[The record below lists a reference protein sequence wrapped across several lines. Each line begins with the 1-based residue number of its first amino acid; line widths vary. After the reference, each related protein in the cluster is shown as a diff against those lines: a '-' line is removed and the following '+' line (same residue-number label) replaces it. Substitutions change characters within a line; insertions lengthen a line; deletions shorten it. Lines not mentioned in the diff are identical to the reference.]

1 MNSRQIPPTQPPAL
15 HSIPTSDLEHLRG
28 LIPQAML
35 RDQHPLRSHLRK
47 LQQRLQRDPSGEES
61 FLRLLERAE
70 ASAQLRSERESLCP
84 RIAVPD
90 DLPIALHAEEIQA
103 HLQSHQVL
111 VVAGETGS
119 GKTTQ
124 LPKLCWE
131 AGFGRK
137 ARIACTQPRRVAAT
151 SIARQVAKELET
163 EVGDLV
169 GYRIRFS
176 EKTSPRTLV
185 QFMTDGMLLAE
196 TQRDRFLN
204 AYDAIIVDEAHE
216 RSLNVDFLLGYLQ
229 QLLPKRPDLR
239 VVITSASIDTRR
251 FAEAFGNAPVV
262 EVSGR
267 AYPVEVQWQP
277 LDPRAEESG
286 ERTVA
291 DAVVETVRE
300 VLDTTWE
307 GDLLVFLPGEQ
318 EIREATERLSGGSGK
333 REVEILPLYG
343 RLTAAEQNRVFREN
357 SRRKVVIATNIA
369 ETSLTIP
376 GIRYVVDSGLQRVS
390 RYSPRQRIQRLP
402 VELIAQSNALQRAG
416 RAGRIAPGVCIRL
429 YAEETFAQL
438 REYAEPE
445 ILRSNLAGVILQ
457 MLHLK
462 LGDPNASGVERI
474 RNFPFLDP
482 PAVPAIKEGFR
493 LLRELGAVDAEHRL
507 TPRGRQ
513 MAKLPIEPT
522 IARMLLEAH
531 EERAMTEVLVI
542 AAGLSIQDP
551 REFPLEKKEQA
562 RQQHRVFVNP
572 ESDFLTL
579 LNIWNAFHDEWEALR
594 SENKLRKFCK
604 AHFLSFVRMREWRD
618 IHRQLEG
625 ILRDAKLLVRN
636 EQPADYRAVHCCLL
650 SGLLSQIAQKDEKS
664 KYRTGGGKEVFV
676 FPGSGLHG
684 KAGPWVLAGEQ
695 VETTRLYARKVANI
709 DVRWLESLG
718 GDLCRKSYS
727 NPRFDEEAGIVQAD
741 EKVTLHGLPIVP
753 RRSMAYGRVNP
764 AEATQ
769 LFIREGLVEERLRA
783 NLPFFRNNRK
793 LRQRLV
799 SEDAKVRR
807 NREFAFDAAAEEF
820 YTERLRNVAS
830 IHDLNRVLKQ
840 KRAEDAK
847 DFLVMRETDLLE
859 QADEQQ
865 PEVEAFPDYLTVGT
879 TRLQLH
885 YAFAPGEE
893 RDGATLRIHDVVVP
907 HLRAPL
913 LDWLVP
919 GQWEERIQHL
929 LRALP
934 KAQRKQFVP
943 IPDTAKRLAAL
954 LKPDEED
961 FLNAL
966 SRVVHKEFGVRVAP
980 QEWDWERVPDFLK
993 PRIELRDNRNRMVA
1007 QGREVEQLLQERQT
1021 ALKEIAQTQAQDR
1034 QLAVLETAQAE
1045 WNLDQLSGWS
1055 CGELPERI
1063 ELDSLAGIPIFAFPG
1078 FLKDENGVHRRL
1090 FATQEEA
1097 QEQTA
1102 PALRELLALAVGPD
1116 LAWLEK
1122 DLADLRDLRDALS
1135 PFGTV
1140 AECKEDIREA
1150 VHTFLFDGPWIKAEA
1165 EFQARAKAAAVKLRN
1180 LSPRVVEVVE
1190 SLLLDHAATR
1200 QALHKLALSRGKDG
1214 VAELEQHLR
1223 MLMPKRLARHVPYV
1237 RWPDLHR
1244 YLRALRIRAER
1255 MALDPVKDADKRAQ
1269 LEPWPD
1275 VLRQLQH
1282 TELSKVEQQRF
1293 DEFRW
1298 MLEELRVSVFAPE
1311 VRTAFPISAK
1321 RMERFAKQHFERHL
1335 LALEAA

>member
-1 MNSRQIPPTQPPAL
+1 MSATSPSSAL

-429 YAEETFAQL
+429 YAEETFVQL

-551 REFPLEKKEQA
+551 REFPWKKKNRPA
-562 RQQHRVFVNP
+562 NST
-572 ESDFLTL
+572 ES
-579 LNIWNAFHDEWEALR
+579 
-594 SENKLRKFCK
+594 S
-604 AHFLSFVRMREWRD
+604 
-618 IHRQLEG
+618 
-625 ILRDAKLLVRN
+625 
-636 EQPADYRAVHCCLL
+636 
-650 SGLLSQIAQKDEKS
+650 
-664 KYRTGGGKEVFV
+664 
-676 FPGSGLHG
+676 
-684 KAGPWVLAGEQ
+684 
-695 VETTRLYARKVANI
+695 
-709 DVRWLESLG
+709 
-718 GDLCRKSYS
+718 
-727 NPRFDEEAGIVQAD
+727 
-741 EKVTLHGLPIVP
+741 
-753 RRSMAYGRVNP
+753 
-764 AEATQ
+764 
-769 LFIREGLVEERLRA
+769 
-783 NLPFFRNNRK
+783 
-793 LRQRLV
+793 
-799 SEDAKVRR
+799 
-807 NREFAFDAAAEEF
+807 
-820 YTERLRNVAS
+820 
-830 IHDLNRVLKQ
+830 
-840 KRAEDAK
+840 
-847 DFLVMRETDLLE
+847 
-859 QADEQQ
+859 
-865 PEVEAFPDYLTVGT
+865 
-879 TRLQLH
+879 
-885 YAFAPGEE
+885 
-893 RDGATLRIHDVVVP
+893 
-907 HLRAPL
+907 
-913 LDWLVP
+913 
-919 GQWEERIQHL
+919 
-929 LRALP
+929 
-934 KAQRKQFVP
+934 
-943 IPDTAKRLAAL
+943 
-954 LKPDEED
+954 
-961 FLNAL
+961 
-966 SRVVHKEFGVRVAP
+966 
-980 QEWDWERVPDFLK
+980 
-993 PRIELRDNRNRMVA
+993 
-1007 QGREVEQLLQERQT
+1007 
-1021 ALKEIAQTQAQDR
+1021 
-1034 QLAVLETAQAE
+1034 
-1045 WNLDQLSGWS
+1045 
-1055 CGELPERI
+1055 
-1063 ELDSLAGIPIFAFPG
+1063 
-1078 FLKDENGVHRRL
+1078 
-1090 FATQEEA
+1090 
-1097 QEQTA
+1097 
-1102 PALRELLALAVGPD
+1102 
-1116 LAWLEK
+1116 
-1122 DLADLRDLRDALS
+1122 
-1135 PFGTV
+1135 
-1140 AECKEDIREA
+1140 
-1150 VHTFLFDGPWIKAEA
+1150 
-1165 EFQARAKAAAVKLRN
+1165 
-1180 LSPRVVEVVE
+1180 
-1190 SLLLDHAATR
+1190 
-1200 QALHKLALSRGKDG
+1200 
-1214 VAELEQHLR
+1214 
-1223 MLMPKRLARHVPYV
+1223 
-1237 RWPDLHR
+1237 
-1244 YLRALRIRAER
+1244 
-1255 MALDPVKDADKRAQ
+1255 
-1269 LEPWPD
+1269 
-1275 VLRQLQH
+1275 
-1282 TELSKVEQQRF
+1282 
-1293 DEFRW
+1293 
-1298 MLEELRVSVFAPE
+1298 
-1311 VRTAFPISAK
+1311 
-1321 RMERFAKQHFERHL
+1321 
-1335 LALEAA
+1335 

>member
-1 MNSRQIPPTQPPAL
+1 
-15 HSIPTSDLEHLRG
+15 
-28 LIPQAML
+28 ML
-35 RDQHPLRSHLRK
+35 RDQHPLRSQFRK
-47 LQQRLQRDPSGEES
+47 LHQCLKRDSSGEES
-61 FLRLLERAE
+61 YLRLLERAE
-70 ASAQLRSERESLCP
+70 ASVKVRAERESLSPC
-84 RIAVPD
+84 IAVPEE
-90 DLPIALHAEEIQA
+90 LPIALHAEELQE

-111 VVAGETGS
+111 IVAGETGS

-137 ARIACTQPRRVAAT
+137 AKIACTQPRRVAAT

-163 EVGDLV
+163 ELGDLV
-169 GYRIRFS
+169 GYRIRFA

-239 VVITSASIDTRR
+239 VIITSASIDTHR
-251 FAEAFGNAPVV
+251 FSEAFGNAPVV

-267 AYPVEVQWQP
+267 AHPVEVQWQP
-277 LDPRAEESG
+277 LDPRAEEAG

-300 VLDTTWE
+300 ILDTTWE

-318 EIREATERLSGGSGK
+318 EIRETTERLSGGGGK
-333 REVEILPLYG
+333 REVKILPLFG
-343 RLTAAEQNRVFREN
+343 RLTAAEQNRVFRED
-357 SRRKVVIATNIA
+357 SLRKVVVATNIA

-402 VELIAQSNALQRAG
+402 VEMIAQSNALQRAG
-416 RAGRIAPGVCIRL
+416 RAGRVAPGVCIRL

-482 PAVPAIKEGFR
+482 PAVPAVKEGFR
-493 LLRELGAVDAEHRL
+493 LLRELGAVADDHRL
-507 TPRGRQ
+507 TARGRQ
-513 MAKLPIEPT
+513 MAKIPIEPT
-522 IARMLLEAH
+522 SARMLLEAY
-531 EERAMTEVLVI
+531 EERALVEVLVI

-579 LNIWNAFHDEWEALR
+579 LNIWNAYHDEWDALR

-618 IHRQLEG
+618 IHRQLAG
-625 ILRDAKLLVRN
+625 ILRDAKLLVIN
-636 EQPADYRAVHCCLL
+636 DNPADYRAIHCSLL
-650 SGLLSQIAQKDEKS
+650 SGLLNQIAQKDEKS

-695 VETTRLYARKVANI
+695 IETTRLYARKVANI
-709 DVRWLESLG
+709 DVRWLETLG
-718 GDLCRKSYS
+718 GGLCRKSYS
-727 NPRFDEEAGIVQAD
+727 FPRFDEESGIVQVD

-753 RRSMAYGRVNP
+753 RRRVAYGRVNP

-769 LFIREGLVEERLRA
+769 LFIREGLVEERLHA
-783 NLPFFRNNRK
+783 HLPFFRNNHK
-793 LRQRLV
+793 LKQRLV
-799 SEDAKVRR
+799 SADAKVRR
-807 NREFAFDAAAEEF
+807 NREFAFAAATEAF
-820 YTERLRNVAS
+820 YTERLRNIAS
-830 IHDLNRVLKQ
+830 IHDLNHLLKQ
-840 KRAEDAK
+840 KHAEGVQ
-847 DFLVMRETDLLE
+847 DFLFMQEADLLE
-859 QADEQQ
+859 RVAEQQ
-865 PEVEAFPDYLTVGT
+865 PEADVFPDYLTVGT

-893 RDGATLRIHDVVVP
+893 RDGATLRVHDLVVP

-919 GQWEERIQHL
+919 GQWEERIQSL
-929 LRALP
+929 LRTLP

-943 IPDTAKRLAAL
+943 IPDTAKRLADL
-954 LKPDEED
+954 LEPNEDD
-961 FLNAL
+961 FLSAL
-966 SRVVHKEFGVRVAP
+966 SRLVHKELGVQISP
-980 QEWDWERVPDFLK
+980 QDWDWERVPAYLK
-993 PRIELRDNRNRMVA
+993 PRLELRDNRNRVVS
-1007 QGREVEQLLQERQT
+1007 QGREIEQLLQERQT
-1021 ALKEIAQTQAQDR
+1021 ALKEFAKTQAQDR
-1034 QLAVLETAQAE
+1034 QLVVLQEAEAE
-1045 WNLDQLSGWS
+1045 WNLDQISGWNF
-1055 CGELPERI
+1055 GKLPKRI
-1063 ELDSLAGIPIFAFPG
+1063 ELDALAGIPIYAFPG
-1078 FLKDENGVHRRL
+1078 LLKNENGVHRRL

-1102 PALRELLALAVGPD
+1102 PALRELLAFAVGPD
-1116 LAWLEK
+1116 LVWLEK
-1122 DLADLRDLRDALS
+1122 DLADLRNLRDALV

-1140 AECKEDIREA
+1140 AECKSDVREA
-1150 VHTFLFDGPWIKAEA
+1150 IHAFLFDGPWIKSEP
-1165 EFQARAKAAAVKLRN
+1165 EFEARANAAVIKLRK
-1180 LSPRVVEVVE
+1180 LSPRVIEVME
-1190 SLLLDHAATR
+1190 ALLSDHATTR

-1223 MLMPKRLARHVPYV
+1223 TLMPKRFARHIPYV
-1237 RWPDLHR
+1237 RWADLHR

-1255 MALDPVKDADKRAQ
+1255 MALDPLKDADKRSQ

-1282 TELSKVEQQRF
+1282 TSLAHAELQRL

-1311 VRTAFPISAK
+1311 VRTAFPSSTK
-1321 RMERFAKQHFERHL
+1321 RMERFAKQHFEQHL
-1335 LALEAA
+1335 LALETA